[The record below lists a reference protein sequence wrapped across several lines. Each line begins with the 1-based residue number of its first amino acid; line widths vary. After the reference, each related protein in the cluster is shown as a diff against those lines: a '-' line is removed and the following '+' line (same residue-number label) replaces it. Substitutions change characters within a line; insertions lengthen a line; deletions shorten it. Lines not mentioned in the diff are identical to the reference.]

1 MEKVAVEKLTAGM
14 VLGRSIF
21 QSDGRILVR
30 KNVEISSSIITRLK
44 ELRFP
49 AAYVETAANSDLTE
63 PVSDLTRSEVIQSV
77 ARLDS
82 TFRSGKGINFLACRA
97 PLQKMI
103 FEVMENKNIH
113 MSTIEIRSLNDS
125 IYNHM
130 VQVCMIAVKIALNM
144 GYDQAKLFELALGVL
159 FHDIG
164 MTRIASDV
172 LNRIG
177 GLTNDEIAQ
186 IKTHPKVGY
195 DLINQSRDLPG
206 AAAEVAFQHHER
218 YNGSGY
224 PRKLAGL
231 YIHEYARIA
240 AVADVFDAMT
250 TEKPYRPAKSINDT
264 LEYIQSQKG
273 AEFDPLVADA
283 LVVAVAGD
291 G

>member
-14 VLGRSIF
+14 VLARSIF

-30 KNVEISSSIITRLK
+30 KNVEISQSIIARLK
-44 ELRFP
+44 DLRFP
-49 AAYVETAANSDLTE
+49 AAYVETSPTSELNE

-82 TFRSGKGINFLACRA
+82 AFRSGKGINFLACRA
-97 PLQKMI
+97 PLQKLI
-103 FEVMENKNIH
+103 LEVIENRNFH
-113 MSTIEIRSLNDS
+113 LNTIEIRSLNDS

-130 VQVCMIAVKIALNM
+130 VQVCIIAVRIALNI

-164 MTRIASDV
+164 MTRIASDI

-177 GLTNDEIAQ
+177 GLTSDEIAQ
-186 IKTHPKVGY
+186 IKIHPKTGY
-195 DLINQSRDLPG
+195 DLIKQSRDLPE
-206 AAAEVAFQHHER
+206 ASAEVALQHHER

-224 PRKLAGL
+224 PRKLTGFH
-231 YIHEYARIA
+231 IHEYARIA

-250 TEKPYRPAKSINDT
+250 TEKPYRPAKSIKDT

-273 AEFDPLVADA
+273 AEFDPEVADA
-283 LVVAVAGD
+283 LVAAVAGA
-291 G
+291 